1 MVFDCS
7 TCSITCSKTICR
19 LRTSSVNKEGCFTLF
34 KLMYTEINI
43 MIYKITA
50 KIHCQYKSIASK
62 NLHENKRLTFDICPV
77 KVSEYII

>member
-7 TCSITCSKTICR
+7 TCSITSSKTICR
-19 LRTSSVNKEGCFTLF
+19 LKTSSVNKEGYFTVF
-34 KLMYTEINI
+34 KVMYTEINI

-50 KIHCQYKSIASK
+50 KIHCQYQSIAGK

-77 KVSEYII
+77 KLSEYII